1 MPEVGKVVVQEART
15 RNDSISTILEEMRG
29 EDGYGAAAAAAGF
42 PVSGTSGVEYTTAIP
57 VAVQASSPGDPK
69 KTTIKRVAA
78 PASTV
83 ILPSNR

>member
-57 VAVQASSPGDPK
+57 VAVSQVSSPEK